1 MSTKNNDFGR
11 ALEYAYLIQLQKEI
25 SKFRKIKI
33 NKNNA
38 FITNKNTFDKIDNL
52 MQKSLMI
59 SANAGVLMLLKLE
72 PLILEGDD
80 ILELFS
86 QNDANGENAYIRDII
101 IAREKIVWG
110 NWIKH

>member
-1 MSTKNNDFGR
+1 MSTKSNDFGR

-59 SANAGVLMLLKLE
+59 SANAGVLILLKLE

-101 IAREKIVWG
+101 IAREKIAWG